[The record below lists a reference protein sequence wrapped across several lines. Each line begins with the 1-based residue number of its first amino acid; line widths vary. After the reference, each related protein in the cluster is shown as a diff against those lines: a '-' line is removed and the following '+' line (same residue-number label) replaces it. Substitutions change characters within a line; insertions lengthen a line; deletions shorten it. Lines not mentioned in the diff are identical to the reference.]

1 MRKMTW
7 KTGTAVV
14 MYAVILSAFSIMGLF
29 WLRNMTMVGKTAAY
43 SDGSGVYVLTRQE
56 WLQSLNGESVQID
69 PARVISKSVFDSY
82 YIGKSLAWV
91 PIVAI
96 ALCLFF
102 LSSSLI
108 LWLVLQRIQKR
119 ESLRLLQPLQTMNF
133 SKKMILDF
141 DPAIQS
147 LLRKISQQFQN
158 HLDDYKRLNSYIS
171 HEQKNTLSVLRTRM
185 ELKEDK
191 NAVQMIDCIANN
203 MEDILTLCDDVK
215 MSAVM
220 PVDVA
225 LICASVCDTYRNI
238 STQITFDF
246 DEDANMLILAKER
259 WIFRAVNR
267 LLDNALKY
275 GEGKPVRVT
284 VENKYHSVV
293 VKVQDAGIGISSEKQ
308 ELIFQNRYRVNELKK
323 DGYGIG
329 LSLVSHVCNLCGGFA
344 FVESEEG
351 KGSCFYLSFPE
362 IKEQN

>member
-14 MYAVILSAFSIMGLF
+14 MYAVILSTFSIMGLF
-29 WLRNMTMVGKTAAY
+29 WLRNMTMFGKTAAY

-56 WLQSLNGESVQID
+56 WLKSMNGESVQID
-69 PARVISKSVFDSY
+69 PTRVISKTVFDSY
-82 YIGKSLAWV
+82 YVGKSLAWI
-91 PIVAI
+91 PIAAI
-96 ALCLFF
+96 ALCMFF

-108 LWLVLQRIQKR
+108 LWLILQRIQKG
-119 ESLRLLQPLQTMNF
+119 ESLRLLQSLQTLEF
-133 SKKMILDF
+133 SEKILPDF
-141 DPAIQS
+141 DPGIQS
-147 LLRKISQQFQN
+147 LLRNIRQQFQD

-185 ELKEDK
+185 ELKDDG
-191 NAVQMIDCIANN
+191 NAVHMIDRITNN

-215 MSAVM
+215 MSAMM

-225 LICASVCDTYRNI
+225 LICASVCDAYRNI
-238 STQITFDF
+238 SKQITFDF
-246 DEDANMLILAKER
+246 DEDANMLIMAKER
-259 WIFRAVNR
+259 WIFRAVSS

-275 GEGKPVRVT
+275 GEDQPVRVT
-284 VENKYHSVV
+284 VENRYHSVII
-293 VKVQDAGIGISSEKQ
+293 KVQDAGIGIPSDKQ

-362 IKEQN
+362 IK